1 VGRDSIEGKAIN
13 GNSIWGVGM
22 KLLVNGIL
30 QDDHAKLPYSNSLL
44 RGDGLFETI
53 LTIDQKPVALDRH
66 YARLEKS
73 AKQIQITLPA
83 RIDIEVGIE
92 KVLANVSGKSRLR
105 LNILAD
111 GDWSITLEPVSE
123 GKESVSLMKVNEPK
137 ISNGALS
144 GVKSISYGESLLVVR
159 RAIAAGF
166 DDGIFLNENS
176 DVVETALSNLLIIT
190 DDGWQTPALSTGC
203 LPGITRELLIKW
215 FDVKESEFDFDYLL
229 SAKAVYVTSSIKLIQ
244 RVDKIEDRLFSKN
257 LLGEELIENFKSKLF
272 SNMNP

>member
-1 VGRDSIEGKAIN
+1 
-13 GNSIWGVGM
+13 M
-22 KLLVNGIL
+22 KLLVNGVL

-66 YARLEKS
+66 YARLAKS

-105 LNILAD
+105 LNVLAD

-159 RAIAAGF
+159 RAIATGF

-176 DVVETALSNLLIIT
+176 DVVETALSNLLILT

-272 SNMNP
+272 SNMNL